1 LAHHGGMKRAHD
13 LRELLPDE
21 LVELQ
26 DLLRGE
32 KTPGA
37 HFRRCRLIWLL
48 AGGYS
53 IAQAATYVGMHY
65 TNAHLWVKRFE
76 AEGLPGL
83 QTRPR
88 PGRPRLYE
96 QTAEEL
102 VIDVATSRPQDLGL
116 GFTTWSLQKLAD
128 HLRQHEGLPDISH
141 ETVRGILQRHG
152 LRFLTG
158 RTWCESNDPDFEA
171 KKGR

>member
-1 LAHHGGMKRAHD
+1 MNHAHE

-26 DLLRGE
+26 SRLRAE

-53 IAQAATYVGMHY
+53 IAQAASYVGMHY
-65 TNAHLWVKRFE
+65 TNAHRWVKRFE

-88 PGRPRLYE
+88 PGRPRVYE
-96 QTAEEL
+96 RAAEDL
-102 VIDVATSRPQDLGL
+102 ILDIATSRPQDLGL
-116 GFTTWSLQKLAD
+116 GFTTWSLEKLAQ
-128 HLRQHEGLPDISH
+128 HLREHEGLPDISH
-141 ETVRGILQRHG
+141 ETVRSILHRHG

-158 RTWCESNDPDFEA
+158 RTWCESDDPQFEA

>member
-1 LAHHGGMKRAHD
+1 MNRAHE
-13 LRELLPDE
+13 LRELSPDE

-26 DLLRGE
+26 DLLRAE

-53 IAQAATYVGMHY
+53 IAQAAEYVGLHY
-65 TNAHLWVKRFE
+65 TNAHSWVKRFE

-83 QTRPR
+83 QSRRR
-88 PGRPRLYE
+88 PGRPRLYDHA
-96 QTAEEL
+96 AEDL
-102 VIDVATSRPQDLGL
+102 VMDIATSRPQDLGL

-128 HLRQHEGLPDISH
+128 HLRQFEGLPGMSH
-141 ETVRGILQRHG
+141 ETVRSILQRHG
-152 LRFLTG
+152 LHFLTG
-158 RTWCESNDPDFEA
+158 RTWCESDDPEFER

>member
-1 LAHHGGMKRAHD
+1 MNRAHE
-13 LRELLPDE
+13 LRLLLPDE
-21 LVELQ
+21 LVALQ
-26 DLLRGE
+26 DRLRAE

-37 HFRRCRLIWLL
+37 HFRRCRLIWLV
-48 AGGYS
+48 AAGYS

-65 TNAHLWVKRFE
+65 TNAHAWVKRFE

-88 PGRPRLYE
+88 PGRPRVY
-96 QTAEEL
+96 QRRAEDL
-102 VIDVATSRPQDLGL
+102 VIDIATSRPADLGL
-116 GFTTWSLQKLAD
+116 GFTTWSLGKLAD

-141 ETVRGILQRHG
+141 ETVRCILQRHG
-152 LRFLTG
+152 LRFLAG
-158 RTWCESNDPDFEA
+158 RTWCESSDPEFEA